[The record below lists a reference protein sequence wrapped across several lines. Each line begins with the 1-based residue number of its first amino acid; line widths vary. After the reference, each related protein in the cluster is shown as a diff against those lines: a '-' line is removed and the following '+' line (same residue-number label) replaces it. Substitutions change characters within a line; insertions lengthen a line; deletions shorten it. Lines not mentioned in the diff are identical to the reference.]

1 MTILVPISYTG
12 RGDQVRPTQ
21 SSLEALTAA
30 RSIDTVHAIV
40 VCEPGVSE
48 TLAEAIAPYG
58 VDVLHAAED
67 KDAFTFF
74 ATPTVD
80 LVSSIAIA
88 EDAAG
93 VLLPDS
99 IMNREI
105 AGRIAV
111 RLGSGLAS
119 DVVALTDITHVTHSI
134 FGSQLDVAVEIHGR
148 YPVVVLRNGV
158 IDISEIS
165 QDDQK
170 TVEIRTVSL
179 PDPTIRRSVKIM
191 KWQEDAPSDRPNLTQ
206 AKVVVA
212 GGRGV
217 GSAEGFHDY
226 VEGLADQL
234 GAAVGTTRDAVDLG
248 YCSGTLQIG
257 QTGVTVNPDL
267 YIGLGISGAIQH
279 KAGMQNSKH
288 IVVVNNDP
296 DAQLFSLADLG
307 IVGDVEEIVPQLIEL
322 LKARS

>member
-99 IMNREI
+99 IMN
-105 AGRIAV
+105 
-111 RLGSGLAS
+111 LSL
-119 DVVALTDITHVTHSI
+119 
-134 FGSQLDVAVEIHGR
+134 IH
-148 YPVVVLRNGV
+148 
-158 IDISEIS
+158 I
-165 QDDQK
+165 
-170 TVEIRTVSL
+170 
-179 PDPTIRRSVKIM
+179 
-191 KWQEDAPSDRPNLTQ
+191 
-206 AKVVVA
+206 
-212 GGRGV
+212 
-217 GSAEGFHDY
+217 
-226 VEGLADQL
+226 
-234 GAAVGTTRDAVDLG
+234 
-248 YCSGTLQIG
+248 
-257 QTGVTVNPDL
+257 
-267 YIGLGISGAIQH
+267 
-279 KAGMQNSKH
+279 
-288 IVVVNNDP
+288 
-296 DAQLFSLADLG
+296 
-307 IVGDVEEIVPQLIEL
+307 
-322 LKARS
+322 

>member
-134 FGSQLDVAVEIHGR
+134 FGSQLDVAAEIH
-148 YPVVVLRNGV
+148 
-158 IDISEIS
+158 
-165 QDDQK
+165 
-170 TVEIRTVSL
+170 
-179 PDPTIRRSVKIM
+179 
-191 KWQEDAPSDRPNLTQ
+191 
-206 AKVVVA
+206 
-212 GGRGV
+212 
-217 GSAEGFHDY
+217 
-226 VEGLADQL
+226 
-234 GAAVGTTRDAVDLG
+234 
-248 YCSGTLQIG
+248 
-257 QTGVTVNPDL
+257 
-267 YIGLGISGAIQH
+267 
-279 KAGMQNSKH
+279 
-288 IVVVNNDP
+288 
-296 DAQLFSLADLG
+296 
-307 IVGDVEEIVPQLIEL
+307 
-322 LKARS
+322 